1 MSIETIRTLAGD
13 AGNDHPFAKLVAI
26 AELRRELDRYEATV
40 VRQARVTGMPWQQI
54 ATALGV
60 SRQAVHKKYGRS

>member
-1 MSIETIRTLAGD
+1 MSISRIQTLAAD
-13 AGNDHPFAKLVAI
+13 AGDEHPYAKLVAI

-40 VRQARVTGMPWQQI
+40 VRQARVITMPWQQI

-60 SRQAVHKKYGRS
+60 SKQAVHKKYGKS